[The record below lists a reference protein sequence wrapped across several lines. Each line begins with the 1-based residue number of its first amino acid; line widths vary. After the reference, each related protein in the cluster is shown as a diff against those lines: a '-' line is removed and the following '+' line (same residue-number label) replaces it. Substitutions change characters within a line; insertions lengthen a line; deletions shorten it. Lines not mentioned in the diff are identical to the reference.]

1 MITSSQHS
9 VSTTRVS
16 IAAINTGYR
25 TVSVHVIGNGAIYL
39 GDSTVTAA
47 NGFYL
52 DKGAGPFQFLLGP
65 QDELYAIT
73 SSGTQTMTVLTV
85 GP

>member
-1 MITSSQHS
+1 MIANAQFS
-9 VSTTRVS
+9 VSTTRVL
-16 IAAINTGYR
+16 ITAVNTGYR
-25 TVSVHVIGNGAIYL
+25 TVSVHVTGNGSIYL
-39 GDSTVTAA
+39 GDVTVTAA